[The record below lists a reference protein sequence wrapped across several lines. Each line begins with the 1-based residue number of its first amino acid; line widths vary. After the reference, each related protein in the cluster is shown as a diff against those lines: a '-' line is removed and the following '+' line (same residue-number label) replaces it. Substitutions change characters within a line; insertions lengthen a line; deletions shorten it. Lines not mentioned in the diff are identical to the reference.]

1 MVVIDQKVAFMG
13 GLDIGYG
20 RFDTNKHLLTNPKGE

>member
-1 MVVIDQKVAFMG
+1 MVIVDQQVAFMG

-20 RFDTNKHLLTNPKGE
+20 RFDSKMHLLTDLDG